1 MFHWFPRGSNG
12 TCFRFAAGWPSVAA
26 SGSSGRCHGDGR
38 ARDFHLN
45 FNDFG
50 RFFFF
55 RFYFFF
61 PRRNKWRRSSIDAR
75 AKPQTNSDGSHL
87 HNQISSC
94 GQWENVLHKVHSD
107 SHFGTFFF
115 FFQFQFDLSTV
126 YKIGHQMS
134 RRHFVAFWCGD
145 PIGYSAS
152 GHSKVWTNVIGTW
165 PGKRHGPEVS
175 APVRERNIKTCG
187 CAEKGH
193 LFWPTEPE

>member
-1 MFHWFPRGSNG
+1 MFHWFAEDRTAPVSDLPLGGRVSPRVDQVAVAMA
-12 TCFRFAAGWPSVAA
+12 TAGLVTFIWISTTSAD
-26 SGSSGRCHGDGR
+26 S
-38 ARDFHLN
+38 
-45 FNDFG
+45 
-50 RFFFF
+50 FFSFLF
-55 RFYFFF
+55 FFF

-94 GQWENVLHKVHSD
+94 GQWENVPHKVHSD

-115 FFQFQFDLSTV
+115 FS
-126 YKIGHQMS
+126 IS
-134 RRHFVAFWCGD
+134 IWFVDSLQNWPPDVTTAFCCILVRGSDW
-145 PIGYSAS
+145 IFSVWT
-152 GHSKVWTNVIGTW
+152 SKVWTNVIGTW